1 MNLKHKMFN
10 LSLYYI
16 MINTYQLLSMEK
28 LQTALK
34 LTNLKVTTDRLELL
48 KILQEKAKP
57 TSIAELH
64 TIASRRNPNLNLTT
78 VYRNME
84 TMEEVGLV
92 QKFNFGEN
100 QFLYELRNEQDHHH
114 HLVCSNCRKII
125 DLEKTFRE
133 SFFDQV
139 ERSHGFKVISH
150 NFEIFGLCS
159 ECQTKI

>member
-1 MNLKHKMFN
+1 
-10 LSLYYI
+10 
-16 MINTYQLLSMEK
+16 MEK

-34 LTNLKVTTDRLELL
+34 LNNLKVTTDRLELL
-48 KILQEKAKP
+48 KILQENAKP

-100 QFLYELRNEQDHHH
+100 QFLYELRNEQGHHH
-114 HLVCSNCRKII
+114 HLVCSNCKNII

-133 SFFDQV
+133 SFLDQV
-139 ERSHGFKVISH
+139 ERRHGFKVTSH

-159 ECQTKI
+159 ECQAKI